1 MGKWLYFGC
10 NDRPGHYLWEERMIM
25 AHANGLPRNFDGLLA
40 PQNTRKPYI
49 AAVSRLGGW
58 GLSALSFW
66 DYSVDSRSGSNSI
79 IFAPSL
85 TITPDELLSEA
96 KCRFP
101 QVFAR
106 IPSEVVLMA
115 TEHLT

>member
-10 NDRPGHYLWEERMIM
+10 NDRPGHHLWEERMIRSGGYSM
-25 AHANGLPRNFDGLLA
+25 HSGFDGKLA
-40 PQNTRKPYI
+40 PQKSSKPYI
-49 AAVSRLGGW
+49 ATVSRLEGW

-96 KCRFP
+96 KRRFP

-106 IPSEVVLMA
+106 IPSDVVLMA
-115 TEHLT
+115 EVNRG

>member
-10 NDRPGHYLWEERMIM
+10 HNGPGHYLWVEGMISTH
-25 AHANGLPRNFDGLLA
+25 AHGLPRNFDGLLA

-49 AAVSRLGGW
+49 ASVSRLEGW
-58 GLSALSFW
+58 GMSALSFW
-66 DYSVDSRSGSNSI
+66 DYSVDSRPGSNSI

-85 TITPDELLSEA
+85 TITPEEFLSEA
-96 KCRFP
+96 KRRFP

-106 IPSEVVLMA
+106 IPGDVVLMGDA
-115 TEHLT
+115 MP